1 MCTQFL
7 GTQLGLLIMGWTK
20 KKSLAVWTWTSQTGM
35 DKAAYELII
44 MKSSLWVSIREI
56 YLITPVVYFDPN
68 LQLNLTSICFSST
81 NEINYW
87 NKDDTAL
94 QKAKKHFLNQNH

>member
-1 MCTQFL
+1 MYPVFRYPIRFANN
-7 GTQLGLLIMGWTK
+7 GLNQEEEPCRVNL
-20 KKSLAVWTWTSQTGM
+20 TSQTGM

-94 QKAKKHFLNQNH
+94 QKAKKHSLNQSH